1 MTLMNQFIKKIK
13 VIQKKAILKIL
24 KIYESQI
31 NTDINNIN
39 DKLIDILEILTAD
52 NIIDDGGVFD
62 PNLG

>member
-13 VIQKKAILKIL
+13 VIQKKASLKIL
-24 KIYESQI
+24 KIYERQI
-31 NTDINNIN
+31 NTDINTIN